1 MTNVALLLGL
11 LASAIGGRTVLQRVL
26 TKPSSRRAPGALFYP
41 NG

>member
-11 LASAIGGRTVLQRVL
+11 LASGIGGRAVLQRVL
-26 TKPSSRRAPGALFYP
+26 AKPSSHRTPGALFYP